1 MVVGDAL
8 FCQRDLAAKVVGEGG
23 DDLLAVKDN
32 REALTVDIRAGFAFE
47 DAARRLAAATSPC
60 GHPVAAAA
68 AGAGCHDG
76 GRVEVRTL
84 RTTSVLTAGSKWP
97 GLRPG
102 IEWRRERWVKGTV
115 EVEVSYA
122 ITSLSPDEAGA
133 ERLRVFVRDHGAIK
147 NQLHDVRDVTLGED
161 ACRVRTG
168 SAPQVLAA
176 LRNAAV
182 HRLAGVPAD
191 RHPAALEHLQANPD
205 RAEALLGVPQSR

>member
-1 MVVGDAL
+1 M
-8 FCQRDLAAKVVGEGG
+8 
-23 DDLLAVKDN
+23 KDN

-47 DAARRLAAATSPC
+47 DAARGLAAATSPC
-60 GHPVAAAA
+60 GHPLAAAAAA

-122 ITSLSPDEAGA
+122 ITSLSPDEATA
-133 ERLRVFVRDHGAIK
+133 DRLPVFVRDHGAIK

-176 LRNAAV
+176 LRNAAST
-182 HRLAGVPAD
+182 G
-191 RHPAALEHLQANPD
+191 
-205 RAEALLGVPQSR
+205 SRGCRRTATRPPSNTCKRTPTSRTSSSTSRRTR